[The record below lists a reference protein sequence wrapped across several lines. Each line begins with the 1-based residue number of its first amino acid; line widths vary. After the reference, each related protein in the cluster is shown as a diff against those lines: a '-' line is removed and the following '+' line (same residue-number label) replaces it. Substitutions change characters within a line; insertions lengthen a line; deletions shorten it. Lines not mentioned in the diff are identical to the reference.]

1 MTMHATS
8 ELKLT
13 HPGRVVDQSTG
24 LTKRDLVE
32 HYQHVAPY
40 MLPHVKGRPVALLRA
55 PSGLHGNLFFQ
66 KHAGALRIPELK
78 RLDPSL
84 DPGHPPLLQIDSA
97 TALVGAAQMNVVE
110 FHTWNACSHRI
121 EHPDRL
127 TFDLDPGEG
136 VTWQAMRDAASLLRA
151 LLEEIGL
158 RSLLKTSGGK
168 GLHVVVPIAPRH
180 EWEMARR
187 FSQAVTR
194 HLAHLAPDRFA
205 ARSGPKNRVGRIFPD
220 YLRNGR
226 GATTVAAYSARA
238 RPGLGVSVP
247 VGWDELQEL
256 EGGAHWTVTNL
267 HERLRPGEDAWAGM
281 GSLRQSLTR
290 PMRLLDRLMS

>member
-1 MTMHATS
+1 MTFRATPA
-8 ELKLT
+8 ELRLT

-24 LTKRDLVE
+24 LTKRDVAE
-32 HYQHVAPY
+32 HYLRVAAY

-55 PSGLHGNLFFQ
+55 PSGLHGQMFFQ
-66 KHAGALRIPELK
+66 KHAAALRIPELK
-78 RLDPSL
+78 RLDPAL
-84 DPGHPPLLQIDSA
+84 DPGHPPLIQIDST

-110 FHTWNACSHRI
+110 FHTWNACSHCI
-121 EHPDRL
+121 EHPDRI

-136 VTWQAMRDAASLLRA
+136 VSWQAMRDAASLLRE
-151 LLEEIGL
+151 LLEEMGL
-158 RSLLKTSGGK
+158 HSLLKTSGGK
-168 GLHVVVPIAPRH
+168 GLHVVVPLAPRH

-187 FSQAVTR
+187 FSQGVTR
-194 HLAHLAPDRFA
+194 HLARLAPDRFA

-247 VGWDELQEL
+247 VSWDELPKL
-256 EGGAHWTVTNL
+256 ESGAHWTVANL
-267 HERLRPGEDAWAGM
+267 HERLRPGDDPWAGM
-281 GSLRQSLTR
+281 AALPQSLTR
-290 PMRLLDRLMS
+290 PMTVV